1 MISTKLFFEDSIL
14 QEAAIKPRATQL
26 LENLSKAVKTVCPS
40 APGFQLVDDL
50 QDWAE
55 TMLNLRRTLMLS
67 DKDYR
72 IHFPCPSPDRN
83 FDPNWMEAITAD
95 GCPFK
100 KPNAGAL
107 RVRLCLFPAIAKYD
121 AQPLKE
127 DASVEDALTSNRKF
141 FASFE
146 ELDIQ
151 SRSCIAKALSY

>member
-14 QEAAIKPRATQL
+14 REAAIKPRATQL
-26 LENLSKAVKTVCPS
+26 LENLSKALKTVCPS
-40 APGFQLVDDL
+40 APGFQVVDDL

-55 TMLNLRRTLMLS
+55 TMLNLKRTFMFS

-83 FDPNWMEAITAD
+83 SDPNWMEAITAD
-95 GCPFK
+95 GC
-100 KPNAGAL
+100 
-107 RVRLCLFPAIAKYD
+107 
-121 AQPLKE
+121 PLKE

-146 ELDIQ
+146 ERDIQ
-151 SRSCIAKALSY
+151 TRSCIAKAHVLLM